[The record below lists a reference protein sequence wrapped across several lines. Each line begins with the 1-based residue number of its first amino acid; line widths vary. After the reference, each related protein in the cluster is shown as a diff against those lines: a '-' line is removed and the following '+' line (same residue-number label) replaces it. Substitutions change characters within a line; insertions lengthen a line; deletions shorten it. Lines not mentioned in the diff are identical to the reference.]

1 MKNSVLD
8 KCVLEELKLLGG
20 ENGSS
25 LLNDLLSLYLQ
36 HAPVSYEKIKTA
48 LREGD
53 SKTLKDETH
62 RLKANSGSLG
72 AMDFYKICN
81 ELETFARL
89 AKMDDAMKLK
99 DIFEKSYADVVKAVS
114 DLRRS

>member
-8 KCVLEELKLLGG
+8 ETVLEELKALGG
-20 ENGSS
+20 DNGSD

-36 HAPVSYEKIKTA
+36 NAPVSFEKIKVA
-48 LREGD
+48 LRDGD

-72 AMDFYKICN
+72 AMEFYKICN
-81 ELETFARL
+81 ELETNARL
-89 AKMDDAMKLK
+89 ANMNDAMKLR
-99 DIFEKSYADVVKAVS
+99 DVFEKSYADVIKAVS
-114 DLRRS
+114 DLRRA